1 MATKPTTSR
10 VVLCSWISMQI
21 EWPEYGHWDEQEQKD
36 VVRHHRIIILYGH
49 HRHHHQRQQITEID
63 LVQIQA

>member
-1 MATKPTTSR
+1 
-10 VVLCSWISMQI
+10 MQI

-49 HRHHHQRQQITEID
+49 HRHHHHQCQQITEID
-63 LVQIQA
+63 LVQIQAWQACKEQNQIYDHYG